1 MKVQERRE
9 NILTTLKGTKEAI
22 SASTLAKIFSVSRQV
37 IVGDIALLRAQQCDI
52 ISTPKGYLMSSAL
65 STHQF
70 TARLVCQHGIEQTE
84 EELEIILRYQ
94 GIIMNVEVEHPIYG
108 MLTAPLNI
116 QSQKDIDNFTAK
128 LKVSNAELLSSLTD
142 GLHTHMISCQDQ
154 SVFD

>member
-1 MKVQERRE
+1 MKAQERRE

-84 EELEIILRYQ
+84 EELEIILYNSFK
-94 GIIMNVEVEHPIYG
+94 GDKNVKKNNTNGFLY
-108 MLTAPLNI
+108 
-116 QSQKDIDNFTAK
+116 FYF
-128 LKVSNAELLSSLTD
+128 SSFCNHD
-142 GLHTHMISCQDQ
+142 SYNHAC
-154 SVFD
+154 

>member
-1 MKVQERRE
+1 MKAQERRE
-9 NILTTLKGTKEAI
+9 NILTTLKGTKEAV

-84 EELEIILRYQ
+84 EELEIILQYQ
-94 GIIMNVEVEHPIYG
+94 IIMLNTLKKYNVIYL
-108 MLTAPLNI
+108 LTI
-116 QSQKDIDNFTAK
+116 SQ
-128 LKVSNAELLSSLTD
+128 
-142 GLHTHMISCQDQ
+142 
-154 SVFD
+154 